1 MALEETDGDTAVSL
15 PRCEIEKT
23 LSGGECQDPGE
34 VRYRGTLLCRPHA
47 ALLGLED
54 RAEVILNTVFR
65 MDEWMEG
72 NGSSAADEEFVGRIR
87 YERDAAVDALRL
99 THVQIRSAREALK

>member
-1 MALEETDGDTAVSL
+1 MAQEETDGDTAVSL

-23 LSGGECQDPGE
+23 LSGGERQDPGV

-54 RAEVILNTVFR
+54 RGEAMLNTVFR

-72 NGSSAADEEFVGRIR
+72 NGSSADEEFVGRIR
-87 YERDAAVDALRL
+87 HERDAAVDALRL
-99 THVQIRSAREALK
+99 THVQIRSARKALK